1 MKEVQVK
8 YYACKRNMKTF
19 DQFTSRTRSEN
30 GTTSSYVVSEGTT
43 ANNVV
48 NQWSALHDH
57 RLRVIGVEQSLA
69 DANFVRIPPTR
80 TG

>member
-1 MKEVQVK
+1 MGEKK
-8 YYACKRNMKTF
+8 LRKMCYAYERENVTL
-19 DQFTSRTRSEN
+19 RTRSEN
-30 GTTSSYVVSEGTT
+30 GTTSSSYVVSEGTT

-48 NQWSALHDH
+48 NQWSTLHDH

>member
-1 MKEVQVK
+1 MGEKKVRK
-8 YYACKRNMKTF
+8 MCYAYER
-19 DQFTSRTRSEN
+19 EN
-30 GTTSSYVVSEGTT
+30 GTTSSSYVVSEGTT

-48 NQWSALHDH
+48 NQWSTLHDH

>member
-1 MKEVQVK
+1 
-8 YYACKRNMKTF
+8 MKTF
-19 DQFTSRTRSEN
+19 DQFTLRTRSEN

-48 NQWSALHDH
+48 NQWSALHGH

-69 DANFVRIPPTR
+69 DANFVRIYRPPEQVEYLESD
-80 TG
+80 GHNISC